1 MGSGSS
7 KPDTAPKTQV
17 WTSETPVRFSQGL
30 VDSLQESS
38 EIGMGTQ
45 MDQLADGNGNVQS
58 DSTRAKTLELHI
70 QSRVSEELKKLQD
83 KASKDF
89 EELSAKISAA
99 EDSIK
104 SKASEGKSEGD
115 HLRQLGREA
124 VQNDVE
130 GLRRKLE
137 QRKKLADVDEG
148 VERAKSEV
156 VKCLRAND
164 RRPLDC
170 WREVEAFREE
180 VRRLEGVWVEKIVR

>member
-30 VDSLQESS
+30 VDSLQSSS
-38 EIGMGTQ
+38 ET
-45 MDQLADGNGNVQS
+45 

-70 QSRVSEELKKLQD
+70 QQRVSEELKKLQD

-99 EDSIK
+99 ENDSSDK
-104 SKASEGKSEGD
+104 KKQSSKDKSEGD

-130 GLRRKLE
+130 GLKKKLE
-137 QRKKLADVDEG
+137 QRKKLADLDEG
-148 VERAKSEV
+148 VEKAKSEV

-170 WREVEAFREE
+170 WKEVETFREE
-180 VRRLEGVWVEKIVR
+180 VRRLEGAWVEKIVR

>member
-30 VDSLQESS
+30 VDSLQSSS
-38 EIGMGTQ
+38 ET
-45 MDQLADGNGNVQS
+45 

-70 QSRVSEELKKLQD
+70 QARVSEELKKLQD
-83 KASKDF
+83 KAAKDF

-104 SKASEGKSEGD
+104 NKAGEGKSEGD

-130 GLRRKLE
+130 GLKKKLE
-137 QRKKLADVDEG
+137 QRRKLADVDDG
-148 VERAKSEV
+148 VEKAKSEV

-170 WREVEAFREE
+170 WKEVETFRQE